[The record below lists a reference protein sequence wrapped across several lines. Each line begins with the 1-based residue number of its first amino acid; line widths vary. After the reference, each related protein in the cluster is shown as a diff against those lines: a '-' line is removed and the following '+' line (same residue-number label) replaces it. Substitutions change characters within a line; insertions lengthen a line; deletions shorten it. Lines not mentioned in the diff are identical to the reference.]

1 MSNLKKKDQ
10 QYIWHPFDQMK
21 GANVVPIVKGKG
33 AYVFDENGKRY
44 IDAFSSWW
52 VNIHGHSHPY
62 LVNALYEQAQQ
73 LEHVAFGGFTHE
85 KAVTFS
91 EKLLKL
97 LPAEF
102 SKVFFSDNG
111 STATE
116 VGLKMALQLH
126 HNLGKE
132 RTTFI
137 ALENGYHGDT
147 FGSMS
152 VTARGGFNEP
162 FEKLLFD
169 VVYIPAPTQENIQF
183 VLEKVAKIIQSRKVA
198 GFIFEPL
205 IQGAGG
211 MLTHDANALSEIIK
225 LCKQNDVVT
234 IADEVMT
241 GFGRTGK
248 MFACEF
254 LTEQPEIICL
264 SKGITGGFMAMGATV
279 VTNKIYQA
287 FYSDQPKH
295 TFLHGHSYTGNALAC
310 ALAVANLELFEK
322 ENTLNEV
329 QRIEKKLLKF
339 KLKIE
344 NNHSIRAVRH
354 IGAILAI
361 ELATQEATSYFNT
374 KGKDAYA
381 YFLEKGIILRPLGNV
396 LVLIPPFCISDEDL
410 DFIFDAIEA
419 YIS

>member
-152 VTARGGFNEP
+152 VTAR
-162 FEKLLFD
+162 
-169 VVYIPAPTQENIQF
+169 
-183 VLEKVAKIIQSRKVA
+183 
-198 GFIFEPL
+198 
-205 IQGAGG
+205 
-211 MLTHDANALSEIIK
+211 
-225 LCKQNDVVT
+225 
-234 IADEVMT
+234 
-241 GFGRTGK
+241 
-248 MFACEF
+248 
-254 LTEQPEIICL
+254 
-264 SKGITGGFMAMGATV
+264 
-279 VTNKIYQA
+279 
-287 FYSDQPKH
+287 
-295 TFLHGHSYTGNALAC
+295 
-310 ALAVANLELFEK
+310 
-322 ENTLNEV
+322 
-329 QRIEKKLLKF
+329 
-339 KLKIE
+339 
-344 NNHSIRAVRH
+344 
-354 IGAILAI
+354 
-361 ELATQEATSYFNT
+361 
-374 KGKDAYA
+374 
-381 YFLEKGIILRPLGNV
+381 
-396 LVLIPPFCISDEDL
+396 
-410 DFIFDAIEA
+410 
-419 YIS
+419 